1 MAAPP
6 PLLPVSPSAKSAS
19 HWFTQPWKAI
29 QIPFPRSTSCVTV
42 AKSRNLSEPGV
53 PALGHRGAVAPL
65 SEVVGGRLYDARRIV
80 DTRGEGALARPEI
93 RMDID
98 RRQQCPKQW

>member
-6 PLLPVSPSAKSAS
+6 PLPPVSPSAKPAS

-29 QIPFPRSTSCVTV
+29 QIPFPRFTSCVTV

-53 PALGHRGAVAPL
+53 PALYFRGVVVPL
-65 SEVVGGRLYDARRIV
+65 PEVVG
-80 DTRGEGALARPEI
+80 
-93 RMDID
+93 RM
-98 RRQQCPKQW
+98 